1 MPGPDYT
8 IFALTDLAMCTTQHN
23 GDRSFLSPFADGS
36 KLVSKGEDNTNEEHK
51 VDPSYGF
58 DDFLASMDILLC
70 GRYTYDQ
77 IMHYSKGQWPYPNKR
92 LIVFS
97 ETALTEPPHR
107 VDSGEGAEGS

>member
-8 IFALTDLAMCTTQHN
+8 IFAITDLSMCTAQHN
-23 GDRSFLSPFADGS
+23 GDTSFLRPFSNGS
-36 KLVSKGEDNTNEEHK
+36 KLVSKGEDNTSDERE

-70 GRYTYDQ
+70 GRHTYNQ
-77 IMHYSKGQWPYPNKR
+77 IMQHSQGQWPYPKKR

-97 ETALTEPPHR
+97 ETPLNDPVPPS
-107 VDSGEGAEGS
+107 DSGTGSET